1 MPPASTSD
9 RNLFSTA
16 KACIFSRTSFKM
28 ILFLLS
34 LQNQVSVAIP
44 LSDSLLWWQ
53 VVWSHVVSS
62 LSLPPSAKTLSNS
75 FRANL
80 QTGLGL
86 LDRLL
91 MQWKIF
97 FYNYMEISIFTEI
110 SHVWVLSH
118 FSGAG
123 LFVTLWTVTCQAP
136 LSMGLSRQ
144 EYWSGS
150 PCPPPGDLP
159 DPGIEPSSL
168 GLLHWQVGP
177 SPLAPPI
184 MCALMQKKKKKRCL
198 KTLWDGNWDTHP
210 FLPYKHSSCEE

>member
-1 MPPASTSD
+1 
-9 RNLFSTA
+9 
-16 KACIFSRTSFKM
+16 
-28 ILFLLS
+28 
-34 LQNQVSVAIP
+34 
-44 LSDSLLWWQ
+44 
-53 VVWSHVVSS
+53 
-62 LSLPPSAKTLSNS
+62 
-75 FRANL
+75 
-80 QTGLGL
+80 
-86 LDRLL
+86 

-97 FYNYMEISIFTEI
+97 FYNYMEISILTEI
-110 SHVWVLSH
+110 SHVWVLSR
-118 FSGAG
+118 FSGAR

-184 MCALMQKKKKKRCL
+184 MCALMQKKKKKMSQNFVGWKLRHPPLPSLQTFKLWRIIVKSCSIHERER
-198 KTLWDGNWDTHP
+198 KTRSWMIQGGRKS
-210 FLPYKHSSCEE
+210 Y